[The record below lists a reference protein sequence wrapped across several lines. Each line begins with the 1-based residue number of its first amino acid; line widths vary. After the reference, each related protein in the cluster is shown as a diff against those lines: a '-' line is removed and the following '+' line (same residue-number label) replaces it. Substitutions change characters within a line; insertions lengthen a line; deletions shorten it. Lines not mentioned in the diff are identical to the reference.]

1 MCGLARVWRICSRQ
15 STRLPRVESKYVIVS
30 GRVQGVF
37 FRDTCQREARAAG
50 VRGWVRNR
58 PDGTVE
64 ALFEGEPQAVEQMV
78 AWARSGPPQAAV
90 TGVEVTSVPASN
102 ATGFRILG

>member
-1 MCGLARVWRICSRQ
+1 M
-15 STRLPRVESKYVIVS
+15 IVS

-37 FRDTCQREARAAG
+37 FRDTCRRMALAAG

-64 ALFEGEPQAVEQMV
+64 ALFEGEPRAVEQMV
-78 AWARSGPPQAAV
+78 SWTRSGPPQAAV
-90 TGVEVTSVPASN
+90 TAVEVTSVPPTSQA
-102 ATGFRILG
+102 GFRILG